1 MARLS
6 CCWISVTLCVLYVTI
21 IFARRSVKLGFRE
34 VEMRSA
40 MLIIGRRNILRVGNY
55 LFFFIWNV
63 HEEFIFL
70 AYFRVFCGSFLLIIN
85 IWYRQITAVRSAI
98 VFHILKKIS
107 YADRSELKGLRWGK
121 ITTTRTTTKT
131 KWNGKL
137 YFLNNLW
144 FDIIM
149 IKVVYVAF
157 NVCVCAA
164 LVLVLVLLL
173 ALAYICLYSDNG
185 SHIRQFAL
193 FQFYLCLCVYDIFI
207 RNWTYHNRKNK

>member
-98 VFHILKKIS
+98 VFHILKKNQ
-107 YADRSELKGLRWGK
+107 LRWQIWIK
-121 ITTTRTTTKT
+121 RAKMRQNYNNKDNNENKMKRKT
-131 KWNGKL
+131 I
-137 YFLNNLW
+137 FLEQPLIW
-144 FDIIM
+144 
-149 IKVVYVAF
+149 
-157 NVCVCAA
+157 
-164 LVLVLVLLL
+164 
-173 ALAYICLYSDNG
+173 
-185 SHIRQFAL
+185 HH
-193 FQFYLCLCVYDIFI
+193 YD
-207 RNWTYHNRKNK
+207 